1 MVGITKFRP
10 LPNLM
15 AEITFTDGTV
25 KVVDLSPYLHG
36 PVFEDIRSDPEV
48 FRAATVDPELGTVV
62 WPNGADLC
70 PDTLY
75 EELPPARLDPRSH

>member
-1 MVGITKFRP
+1 MVGITQFRP
-10 LPNLM
+10 LPDLK

-25 KVVDLSPYLHG
+25 KNVDLSPYLHG
-36 PVFEDIRSDPEV
+36 PVFEEIRRDPEV
-48 FRAATVDPELGTVV
+48 FRSATVDPELRTVV

-75 EELPPARLDPRSH
+75 EGLPPARLDPRND